1 MQVVDRTI
9 IYSGEITAELSCDF
23 VSELLRL
30 QQQKWPIN
38 IVCASSI
45 GGDADAALAMIDY
58 IRNSPNQ
65 IDFYGSGA
73 LCSSQALIS
82 LAADNV
88 YLTSETAYFLFH
100 KGEMSYEGN
109 LQNKGE
115 LSGFM
120 KTAEALDFQNRWD
133 AQWISDNSVK
143 PPNYWRERLEKDSE
157 VYIFAEEALE
167 LELIDAIKSYS

>member
-1 MQVVDRTI
+1 MHVVDRSI
-9 IYSGEITAELSCDF
+9 VYSGEITAELACEF
-23 VSELLRL
+23 VAEMLKL
-30 QQQKWPIN
+30 QKQQWPIN

-45 GGDADAALAMIDY
+45 GGDPDAALTMIDY
-58 IRNSPNQ
+58 IRNSPNH

-88 YLTSETAYFLFH
+88 YLTSETAYLLFH

-109 LQNKGE
+109 LQNRGE
-115 LSGFM
+115 LNGFM
-120 KTAEALDFQNRWD
+120 KTAEALDFQNNFD
-133 AQWISDNSVK
+133 CQWLSVNSCK
-143 PPNYWRERLEKDSE
+143 PPNYWKERLEKDSE

-167 LELIDAIKSYS
+167 LELIDAIKHYS